1 MIFAGNQLSAAL
13 CFDPHRHYA
22 LIRAGQGVCRLLDR
36 ILLDVD
42 DDHVGA
48 RLSDAE
54 PMP

>member
-1 MIFAGNQLSAAL
+1 LLQRRV
-13 CFDPHRHYA
+13 DPHRHYA

-42 DDHVGA
+42 HDHVGA